1 MSITEPEDQLPGP
14 VLEYLKSHN
23 TFTLATA
30 SSAGMPRAATFLYV
44 NEGPSLYFWTRTSTI
59 VARHVEQNPLVSF
72 TIDEYTTDL
81 SQTRGIQGTGEC
93 RPLLSGEQIARVA
106 DLFGQKFP
114 SLSPGATMSIAFFR
128 ITPTELQFID
138 NTGSSS
144 GMAPQ
149 GQFGADFQRQNSY
162 SMFGLL
168 PPQASETISATLGRI
183 NVGPDEVIA
192 RAGGPAEKLFIV
204 VDGEVEVRR
213 EAPDAPET
221 VTTIGPGE
229 LFGEMSVLVDKP
241 RTATVRA
248 LKQTT
253 LLTLDGEAFRGL
265 IAQSLGTTSAF
276 DQILRQRL
284 ENLQGTI

>member
-1 MSITEPEDQLPGP
+1 MSTIEQDQLPGP
-14 VLEYLKSHN
+14 VLDYLHSHN

-30 SSAGMPRAATFLYV
+30 SSAGIPRAATFLYV
-44 NEGPSLYFWTRTSTI
+44 NEGPSLFFWTRTSTI
-59 VARHVEQNPLVSF
+59 IARHIEQNPLVSF
-72 TIDEYTTDL
+72 TIDEYTSDL

-114 SLSPGATMSIAFFR
+114 NLSPGATMSIAFYR

-138 NTGSSS
+138 NTGSGGS
-144 GMAPQ
+144 APA
-149 GQFGADFQRQNSY
+149 GEFGADFHRENSY
-162 SMFGLL
+162 SMFGVL
-168 PPQASETISATLGRI
+168 PPQASETISATLQRV
-183 NVGPDEVIA
+183 NAGPDEVIA

-204 VDGEVEVRR
+204 IDGEVEVRR
-213 EAPDAPET
+213 ESPGAPESIT
-221 VTTIGPGE
+221 IIGPGE

-241 RTATVRA
+241 RAATVRA
-248 LKQTT
+248 LKPTT
-253 LLTLDGEAFRGL
+253 LLALDGETFRGL

-276 DQILRQRL
+276 DQVLRQRL